1 MLDDPRRMANDD
13 QRRLRNA
20 ITIYARP
27 ESLAG
32 TAWLAE
38 RIADPGLRVIYG
50 GNSNLFVAYAC
61 W

>member
-1 MLDDPRRMANDD
+1 MANDD